1 VANNSPE
8 SERSNI
14 LCFQPPV
21 TKAGD
26 ASCPGRA
33 LAGSA
38 NAPLAHEGRRLC
50 KAFFAIE
57 DAVLR
62 TSLIGLMENIAA
74 RDGANPR
81 TNGFY

>member
-62 TSLIGLMENIAA
+62 ASLIGLIENIAA
-74 RDGANPR
+74 RDCANLQ